1 MDHASR
7 AGEEGA
13 ANSKGFWK
21 EFPGNLLP
29 VVLLIAGL
37 ASLECAFTPD
47 RFVDC
52 IGPVLVALLIPI
64 LFLSMVATEN
74 REMKKLEAKDVEVQ
88 QQLGRVCHLL
98 GEGHSHEGFS
108 IRGTYEGHEV
118 LARLKTASYSP
129 PTMGPTP
136 IYTFDV
142 YEVGLRCPRRG
153 RKWCLF
159 SKPPSMTGEPLE
171 WEIVARPRS
180 FPDRLADAGLI
191 RAIPPNFETRQGICP
206 AIAYLPVEGWLEYK
220 EPPGRIP
227 DVESLRAHLDILVSI
242 RRLDVFSKTSS
253 GVCRLGMRGL
263 GVDHQHAEPVDHM
276 PKMGAKDV
284 SAGGIAT

>member
-1 MDHASR
+1 MTSPSDQCPWSLENSSKT
-7 AGEEGA
+7 GEEGA

-37 ASLECAFTPD
+37 ASLKCAFTPD

-52 IGPVLVALLIPI
+52 LGPVLVALLIPI
-64 LFLSMVATEN
+64 HLLSMVATEN
-74 REMKKLEAKDVEVQ
+74 LDKKKLEAKDVEVQ
-88 QQLGRVCHLL
+88 QQLVRVCHFL
-98 GEGHSHEGFS
+98 GEGHSHLLFA

-129 PTMGPTP
+129 MYVSASPSY
-136 IYTFDV
+136 IFDV

-159 SKPPSMTGEPLE
+159 SKPPSMTGGPLE

-180 FPDRLADAGLI
+180 FCDRLADAGLI
-191 RAIPPNFETRQGICP
+191 QAIPPNFETRQGICP
-206 AIAYLPVEGWLEYK
+206 AIVYQPVEGWLEYK

-242 RRLDVFSKTSS
+242 RSLDVFSK
-253 GVCRLGMRGL
+253 
-263 GVDHQHAEPVDHM
+263 A
-276 PKMGAKDV
+276 
-284 SAGGIAT
+284 